1 VEGFK
6 LLYEHEFTHAVAVRY
21 CQIGIVSSP
30 PALMTL
36 RIAGIAVT
44 NSSRHFN
51 FKLRPA
57 TKRNDGID
65 LLEGGYLWD
74 QKRSAKGSSTA
85 SVIWITARDRF
96 PKGLSKTCQ

>member
-1 VEGFK
+1 MNKRLPASIGYT
-6 LLYEHEFTHAVAVRY
+6 LNAVLTSWYYLFSFA
-21 CQIGIVSSP
+21 P
-30 PALMTL
+30 MTL
-36 RIAGIAVT
+36 CIAGIAVT

-57 TKRNDGID
+57 TKRKDGID

-85 SVIWITARDRF
+85 SVMWITARDRF